1 MIDANYKRQTHQS
14 LQRIKK
20 VVLPKI
26 VGSSN
31 FFTFK
36 RQILAN
42 PLFHEEPPLEKRD
55 CTVVEKKIETDSSLD
70 SIVIVSAEK

>member
-1 MIDANYKRQTHQS
+1 MIDANYYKQTQQS

-26 VGSSN
+26 VGSSD

-36 RQILAN
+36 KQILAR
-42 PLFHEEPPLEKRD
+42 P
-55 CTVVEKKIETDSSLD
+55 
-70 SIVIVSAEK
+70 